1 MHKWISRL
9 TATLVGLTLAQ
20 AAWADLPHGT
30 LQFITPN
37 ATVGVN
43 DPIQVWVKLTLD
55 ANSSAMNFS
64 SYPLTG
70 FAAAD
75 LPTQGSAYDPA
86 TNSYMTADFAHIDSA
101 AFGARMNCSPGFDC
115 PGTGTDSYT
124 FNFADNANSGLVYQ
138 TYFNLN
144 PGQSYDYLF
153 GQFTPKAGGAAP
165 GVYQLTNVELL
176 IFFTG
181 VDAAG
186 HVLYF
191 SEEPGIATSCN
202 GGTTLGCAFTRTVM
216 AVPEPSSYAMLG
228 LGLLAIAGVA
238 RKKALKTA
246 RLA

>member
-1 MHKWISRL
+1 MRKWTSRL
-9 TATLVGLTLAQ
+9 TGALVGLLLAQ

-37 ATVGVN
+37 ATVGAN
-43 DPIQVWVKLTLD
+43 DPIQIWVRLTLD

-75 LPTQGSAYDPA
+75 LPTQGSAYDPVS
-86 TNSYMTADFAHIDSA
+86 NSYISGDFAHIDSA
-101 AFGARMNCSPGFDC
+101 AFSARMNCSPGFDC

-124 FNFADNANSGLVYQ
+124 FEFAGSSSSGLTYQ
-138 TYFNLN
+138 DHFNLN
-144 PGQSYDYLF
+144 AGQSYDYLF

-181 VDAAG
+181 MDAAG

-191 SEEPGIATSCN
+191 SEEPAIATSCN
-202 GGTTLGCAFTRTVM
+202 GGTALGCAFSRTVV
-216 AVPEPSSYAMLG
+216 AVPEPSSYVMLS
-228 LGLLAIAGVA
+228 LGLLAVGRIA
-238 RKKALKTA
+238 RKRALQTE